1 MTSYIN
7 YEDYILEKI
16 NEVINS
22 SSQSS
27 NIEETI
33 EEFNKYWK
41 KYQDTWN
48 KNYWNIYNRIRSNEE
63 KHLKVKKF
71 LMRKIY

>member
-1 MTSYIN
+1 MLIQFMTSYIN

-22 SSQSS
+22 SNQPS
-27 NIEETI
+27 NLEETI
-33 EEFNKYWK
+33 EEFNTYWK

-48 KNYWNIYNRIRSNEE
+48 KSYWNIYNRIRLNEE
-63 KHLKVKKF
+63 QHLKVRF
-71 LMRKIY
+71 FF